1 MSTSNVCHAI
11 TSAAKVNGAL
21 STRIKVTR
29 DERSRGV
36 CYSIYCK
43 ATRRARWL
51 RFAER
56 ETNTFF
62 FHAPLAYMER
72 TGSFAGPVLVPGRPE
87 DCCLADAIRRLLC
100 CLLCIPSQRSGVET
114 EAKPFQCARL
124 PEQK

>member
-1 MSTSNVCHAI
+1 MPSHQLQRSTEP
-11 TSAAKVNGAL
+11 SAPEL
-21 STRIKVTR
+21 
-29 DERSRGV
+29 RSRV
-36 CYSIYCK
+36 TNAAVVYAIVF
-43 ATRRARWL
+43 TERRHGGQDGFGL
-51 RFAER
+51 LKGKQ
-56 ETNTFF
+56 TLFF

-114 EAKPFQCARL
+114 EAKPFQCARP